1 MIINTNLNAIIAA
14 NAYSNASTA
23 AATASERL
31 STQLK
36 INSPKDDPAGLGI
49 ANRLSAN
56 IASYTKAVDN
66 INQGISALSTASSG
80 LSSISTILTSM
91 KTLAT
96 SSSSGTTSATTLASN
111 QLVFASYMTQLD
123 AVANTAYFN
132 GVSLLNGNTP
142 TLKVQTGI
150 GAGETTTLSFG
161 SSLSSALGTG
171 SSLALTSLGS
181 STTAMSSGD
190 LVLQGF
196 TVGASLSTDDKYSY
210 DSNAGSA
217 IAKAAAINRAAS
229 LWPLMNIKAEVGT
242 TNVSGTTMTTAGT
255 GTAGTITINNQAI
268 SLTLATASD
277 YATNRAAVAAAINLY
292 ALQTGVT
299 ATDNL
304 STTGGVSLT
313 ASDGRNITVVFDGVN
328 LTADNTGV
336 GAAGTYAGVYTLR
349 SLDQSSI
356 VVSSNVG
363 GTLANA
369 DLALGTFTSNVAQ
382 FSNKARAGSTAAPL
396 ALTSGD
402 LTINGYNIG
411 ATFTSDDTA
420 SVATTT
426 SSTKAASAIAMAA
439 AINRQT
445 SLTKVTATVNAN
457 VVVGTGFSA
466 GLVDT
471 IYLNGTSISA
481 SLTANSTA
489 AAVVELLNEKVGQT
503 GVTASNNA
511 NGITLT
517 ASDGRNISIG
527 VSYGGAA
534 VDGTRIGLGGNA
546 ALTGAAATS
555 AGAMTYLS
563 TVKLYSTNGT
573 FKVAAGSNGN
583 TNFNALGFREGTFG
597 GGSTATKVASL
608 NISTTTGA
616 TNALTTLSDAIN
628 MISTYQATVGGLQN
642 IMTYQTSY
650 VTTLKTTS
658 SAAYSNIM
666 TYDLAA
672 ETTALATAQV
682 KQNGAMAMLAQANI
696 SQDIVSYLLKQF
708 ITA

>member
-14 NAYSNASTA
+14 NAYSNASAA

-210 DSNAGSA
+210 ASNAGSA

-229 LWPLMNIKAEVGT
+229 TSAMNIKAEVGT

-268 SLTLATASD
+268 SLTLAAAND

-292 ALQTGVT
+292 TGQTGVT

-369 DLALGTFTSNVAQ
+369 DLALGTFSSNVAQ

-396 ALTSGD
+396 ALTSAD

-466 GLVDT
+466 GIVDT
-471 IYLNGTSISA
+471 IYLNGTSIST
-481 SLTANSTA
+481 SLTATSTA
-489 AAVVELLNEKVGQT
+489 ADVETLLNTYTGQT
-503 GVTASNNA
+503 GVTASNNGS
-511 NGITLT
+511 GITLT

-527 VSYGGAA
+527 VSSGGAA

-555 AGAMTYLS
+555 AEAMTYLS

-658 SAAYSNIM
+658 STAYSNIM